1 MSARTLGKHIFCS
14 FSSSFEFI
22 PPATRRLRLCFRS
35 ISFVS
40 SVHQDTSLHLIGF
53 DSGRLSVTMA
63 DAVVDGGK
71 FSVVACDD
79 SANLLVFDYTTGR
92 AAAGG
97 E

>member
-1 MSARTLGKHIFCS
+1 
-14 FSSSFEFI
+14 
-22 PPATRRLRLCFRS
+22 
-35 ISFVS
+35 
-40 SVHQDTSLHLIGF
+40 
-53 DSGRLSVTMA
+53 MA